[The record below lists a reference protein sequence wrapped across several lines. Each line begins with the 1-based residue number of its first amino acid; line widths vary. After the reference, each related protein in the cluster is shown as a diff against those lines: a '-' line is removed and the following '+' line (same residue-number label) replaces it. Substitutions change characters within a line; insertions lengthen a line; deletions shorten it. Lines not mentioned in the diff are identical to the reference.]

1 MRSTMSRWLLT
12 AALLAVTALPALA
25 AQGYLG
31 VTTQAT
37 DEDLR
42 RGLDLTRDGLLVN
55 QVEEDS
61 PADRA
66 GIRKGDVILSFN
78 SRSVSEPSEL
88 RQLVRQ
94 TEAGRTVSISI
105 WRNGE
110 RKSLDVKLGDVSD
123 AGDMIDVPTPPRT
136 PRTPRAP
143 RAPEAPR
150 APRHIEIHGDDDG
163 GQHGDMKRRVIINGK
178 EIPEDEIDETLKDM
192 KIKVFS
198 DDDGKSFGWEPKSLK
213 GLEKLRDMQLSP
225 GWGGGN
231 GELFFA
237 PTPGGRGRLGVRVE
251 KLNDEMRDALG
262 AKDGHGV
269 LVLEVMGD
277 TPAQRAGMRAGDIIL
292 KVGGDDVESPES
304 LVKSL
309 RSHDGK
315 VTVHVLRKGL
325 TKSLEAE
332 LESNSLEDRVR
343 TRVAPRVRIQRGN
356 PEPGQGGRVYRSYT
370 NDDDD
375 ASELREELDELK
387 KELRELR
394 ELLREKR

>member
-55 QVEEDS
+55 QVEDDS

-78 SRSVSEPSEL
+78 SRSVSDPSEL

-94 TEAGRTVSISI
+94 TESGRTVSIGI
-105 WRNGE
+105 WRDGE
-110 RKSLDVKLGDVSD
+110 RRSLDVKLGGVSE
-123 AGDMIDVPTPPRT
+123 ARDMIDVPTPPRS
-136 PRTPRAP
+136 PRAP

-150 APRHIEIHGDDDG
+150 APRRVEIHGDDEG

-198 DDDGKSFGWEPKSLK
+198 DGDGESFGWDPKSLK
-213 GLEKLRDMQLSP
+213 GLEKLKDMQLSP
-225 GWGGGN
+225 GWGGGR
-231 GELFFA
+231 GEMFFA
-237 PTPGGRGRLGVRVE
+237 PTPGGRGRLGVRVD

-262 AKDGHGV
+262 AKDGNGV
-269 LVLEVMGD
+269 LVLEVMND
-277 TPAQRAGMRAGDIIL
+277 TPAQRAGVRAGDIIV
-292 KVGGDDVESPES
+292 KVDGDEVDSPET
-304 LVKSL
+304 LVKTL
-309 RSHDGK
+309 RGHDGK
-315 VTVHVLRKGL
+315 VTVQVLRKGL

-332 LESNSLEDRVR
+332 LDGDSPEDGVR
-343 TRVAPRVRIQRGN
+343 ARVAPRVRIQRGN
-356 PEPGQGGRVYRSYT
+356 PEPGQGGRVYRNYT
-370 NDDDD
+370 NDRDD
-375 ASELREELDELK
+375 ASELREELNELK

-394 ELLREKR
+394 EQLREKR

>member
-55 QVEEDS
+55 QVEDDS

-78 SRSVSEPSEL
+78 SRSVSDPSEL

-94 TEAGRTVSISI
+94 TESGRTVSIGI
-105 WRNGE
+105 WRDGE
-110 RKSLDVKLGDVSD
+110 RRSLDVKLGGVSE
-123 AGDMIDVPTPPRT
+123 ARDMIDVPTPPRS
-136 PRTPRAP
+136 PRAP

-150 APRHIEIHGDDDG
+150 APRRVEIHGDDEG

-198 DDDGKSFGWEPKSLK
+198 DGDGESFGWDPKSLK
-213 GLEKLRDMQLSP
+213 GLEKLKDMQLSP
-225 GWGGGN
+225 GWGGGR
-231 GELFFA
+231 GEMFFA
-237 PTPGGRGRLGVRVE
+237 PTPGGRGRLGVRVD

-262 AKDGHGV
+262 AKDGNGV
-269 LVLEVMGD
+269 LVLEVMND
-277 TPAQRAGMRAGDIIL
+277 TPAQRAGVRAGDIIV
-292 KVGGDDVESPES
+292 KVDGDEVDSPET
-304 LVKSL
+304 LVKTL
-309 RSHDGK
+309 RGHDGK
-315 VTVHVLRKGL
+315 VTVQVLRKGL

-332 LESNSLEDRVR
+332 LDSDSSEDGVR
-343 TRVAPRVRIQRGN
+343 ARVAPRVRIQRGN
-356 PEPGQGGRVYRSYT
+356 PEPGQGGRVYRNYT
-370 NDDDD
+370 NDRDD
-375 ASELREELDELK
+375 ASELREELNELK

-394 ELLREKR
+394 EQLREKR